1 MKSRAGFVSNSSSS
15 NFVLKK
21 SEVDLNQLR
30 KFLKDTDSIYFVL
43 TDDPQ
48 YVEELPDIYP
58 NGKEIADDYIVV
70 SAMSCDENYLMDH
83 SMLWLYMDKFGI
95 NEYTHEMGIYPGDG
109 RRSEDQI
116 TEEIYNE
123 AKKRFCKQQF
133 N

>member
-48 YVEELPDIYP
+48 YVEELPDIC
-58 NGKEIADDYIVV
+58 IQ
-70 SAMSCDENYLMDH
+70 
-83 SMLWLYMDKFGI
+83 
-95 NEYTHEMGIYPGDG
+95 
-109 RRSEDQI
+109 RR
-116 TEEIYNE
+116 
-123 AKKRFCKQQF
+123 AGA
-133 N
+133 